1 MRDRTALHLAGCLAL
16 SVVLALY
23 QLGERP
29 LSSPAE
35 ARYALIAREM
45 LERGDWV
52 QPRLNGVRYYEK
64 PPLLYWSVAASY
76 RLFGQNEMASRLPSA
91 VSYIATVAVTFF
103 LAHEL
108 LGASAAPLAALV
120 LATSAGPL
128 LYGRSLFTDT
138 LFGLWLAVSFLGL
151 VLTVRGRRGLLG
163 PLLFWSGLS
172 LAGLTKGLVGI
183 VLPLGTAST
192 CWLLFGRK
200 RLPHDLRP
208 LLGAAIVSLVLVP
221 WHLLLAARDPAF
233 MRFYFVNEH
242 VLRFFNAREPVDY
255 TPLSIGGFWLATA
268 LWLLPWSLFLP
279 AAIASPD
286 LRRGLALPLAWS
298 VWVLAFFTTSASRLE
313 YYALPAFPALAVIV
327 AAYWRRA
334 IDARPAPAGARVA
347 AWIVLGIGVALVPWL
362 VSSRESTAEFL
373 TSLITLLDGV
383 YRDYLVAHPDVSFAV
398 VERCLRLIRPF
409 AVFILL
415 FGGAALLASRLSRA
429 RLAFTIWV
437 LGAVGLVWFAE
448 LGHRLVA
455 PDRSQRDLAPIIRA
469 LWEPTAELVVWG
481 TYEDYCG
488 VSLYTGYPTRML
500 DSARGDLLF
509 GYRRGDASGLF
520 LTREGFE
527 RLWASN
533 GRVFVVGDRGLD
545 IPGAVLLAAGPR
557 SMLVTNRP
565 PPLAFRHGEDPS
577 RRPPDKESG
586 GS

>member
-1 MRDRTALHLAGCLAL
+1 MVEGDAMKLPGKLGGEGPFDRILMPH
-16 SVVLALY
+16 
-23 QLGERP
+23 
-29 LSSPAE
+29 
-35 ARYALIAREM
+35 
-45 LERGDWV
+45 
-52 QPRLNGVRYYEK
+52 
-64 PPLLYWSVAASY
+64 
-76 RLFGQNEMASRLPSA
+76 PSQ
-91 VSYIATVAVTFF
+91 S
-103 LAHEL
+103 
-108 LGASAAPLAALV
+108 
-120 LATSAGPL
+120 
-128 LYGRSLFTDT
+128 
-138 LFGLWLAVSFLGL
+138 
-151 VLTVRGRRGLLG
+151 
-163 PLLFWSGLS
+163 
-172 LAGLTKGLVGI
+172 
-183 VLPLGTAST
+183 
-192 CWLLFGRK
+192 
-200 RLPHDLRP
+200 
-208 LLGAAIVSLVLVP
+208 
-221 WHLLLAARDPAF
+221 
-233 MRFYFVNEH
+233 N
-242 VLRFFNAREPVDY
+242 
-255 TPLSIGGFWLATA
+255 
-268 LWLLPWSLFLP
+268 LFLP
-279 AAIASPD
+279 AAVASPD

-415 FGGAALLASRLSRA
+415 FGGAAVLASRLSRA

-488 VSLYTGYPTRML
+488 VSLYTGYPTRMR

>member
-1 MRDRTALHLAGCLAL
+1 
-16 SVVLALY
+16 
-23 QLGERP
+23 
-29 LSSPAE
+29 
-35 ARYALIAREM
+35 
-45 LERGDWV
+45 
-52 QPRLNGVRYYEK
+52 
-64 PPLLYWSVAASY
+64 
-76 RLFGQNEMASRLPSA
+76 
-91 VSYIATVAVTFF
+91 
-103 LAHEL
+103 
-108 LGASAAPLAALV
+108 
-120 LATSAGPL
+120 
-128 LYGRSLFTDT
+128 
-138 LFGLWLAVSFLGL
+138 
-151 VLTVRGRRGLLG
+151 
-163 PLLFWSGLS
+163 
-172 LAGLTKGLVGI
+172 
-183 VLPLGTAST
+183 
-192 CWLLFGRK
+192 
-200 RLPHDLRP
+200 
-208 LLGAAIVSLVLVP
+208 
-221 WHLLLAARDPAF
+221 
-233 MRFYFVNEH
+233 
-242 VLRFFNAREPVDY
+242 
-255 TPLSIGGFWLATA
+255 
-268 LWLLPWSLFLP
+268 
-279 AAIASPD
+279 
-286 LRRGLALPLAWS
+286 
-298 VWVLAFFTTSASRLE
+298 
-313 YYALPAFPALAVIV
+313 LPAFPALAVIV

-362 VSSRESTAEFL
+362 VASRESTAEFL

-383 YRDYLVAHPDVSFAV
+383 YRDYLVAHPNVSFAV

-545 IPGAVLLAAGPR
+545 IPGAILLAAGPR

>member
-1 MRDRTALHLAGCLAL
+1 
-16 SVVLALY
+16 
-23 QLGERP
+23 
-29 LSSPAE
+29 
-35 ARYALIAREM
+35 
-45 LERGDWV
+45 
-52 QPRLNGVRYYEK
+52 
-64 PPLLYWSVAASY
+64 
-76 RLFGQNEMASRLPSA
+76 MASRLPSA

-192 CWLLFGRK
+192 WWLLFGRK
-200 RLPHDLRP
+200 RLPHDLHP

-255 TPLSIGGFWLATA
+255 TPLSIDGFWLATP
-268 LWLLPWSLFLP
+268 LPLLPWL
-279 AAIASPD
+279 
-286 LRRGLALPLAWS
+286 
-298 VWVLAFFTTSASRLE
+298 
-313 YYALPAFPALAVIV
+313 V
-327 AAYWRRA
+327 A
-334 IDARPAPAGARVA
+334 
-347 AWIVLGIGVALVPWL
+347 
-362 VSSRESTAEFL
+362 SRESTAELL
-373 TSLITLLDGV
+373 TSFITLLDGV
-383 YRDYLVAHPDVSFAV
+383 YRNYLVAHPDVSFAV

-415 FGGAALLASRLSRA
+415 FGGAAVLSSRLSRA

-448 LGHRLVA
+448 LGHRLGA
-455 PDRSQRDLAPIIRA
+455 PGRSQRGLAPDIRA
-469 LWEPTAELVVWG
+469 LREPAAELVVWG

-545 IPGAVLLAAGPR
+545 IPGAILLAAGPR

-565 PPLAFRHGEDPS
+565 PPLPFRHGEDPS